1 MMERKITGEER
12 RKQLLGLLKNSTAP
26 ITGADLAARNGVSR
40 QVIVQDLSLL
50 KAGGHEIVATP
61 RGYLYA
67 AHEGTSYRRKVVC
80 RHTPE
85 ELGAECDAIVDEGVT
100 ILDVIVEHPVYGY
113 LTGELMLK
121 SRRDVRTLIARL
133 QETDSPPL
141 SSLTDGTHIH
151 TLEADS
157 EQALDAAV
165 ARLEA
170 LGILISELDAES
182 P

>member
-1 MMERKITGEER
+1 MERKITGEER
-12 RKQLLGLLKNSTAP
+12 RERLLGLLKNSTLP
-26 ITGADLAARNGVSR
+26 ITGADLATRNGVSR

-50 KAGGHEIVATP
+50 KASGHDIVATP
-61 RGYLYA
+61 RGYLHA
-67 AHEGTSYRRKVVC
+67 AKEEGSYRRKVVC

-100 ILDVIVEHPVYGY
+100 ILDVIVEHPVYGF

-121 SRRDVRTLIARL
+121 SRRDVRTLITRL
-133 QETDSPPL
+133 RETDSPPL
-141 SSLTDGTHIH
+141 SSLTDGIHIH

-165 ARLEA
+165 ARLET
-170 LGILISELDAES
+170 LGILISELDA
-182 P
+182 